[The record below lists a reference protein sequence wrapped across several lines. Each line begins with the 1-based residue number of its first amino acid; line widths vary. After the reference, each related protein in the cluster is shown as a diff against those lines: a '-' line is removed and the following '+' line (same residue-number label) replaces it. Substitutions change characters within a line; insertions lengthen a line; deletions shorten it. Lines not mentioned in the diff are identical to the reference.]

1 MYADPGIATLLDLHG
16 QVIDQGQGYW
26 LKIEARRI
34 EPTTE
39 IPHGIR
45 YSLTLH
51 EPHGKRILGYD
62 HAHAVKP
69 PKKFKYAGRILAYDQ
84 KHRHSSDKGV
94 PYAFQDAHQLL
105 TDFLADVDS
114 VLQEVQKP

>member
-1 MYADPGIATLLDLHG
+1 MYADPGIATLIDLHG

-26 LKIEARRI
+26 LKIEAWRI

-51 EPHGKRILGYD
+51 APHGKRILGYD
-62 HAHAVKP
+62 NAHTIKP
-69 PKKFKYAGRILAYDQ
+69 PKRSSSMPGASLLMTTSTATVRKQGCRT
-84 KHRHSSDKGV
+84 HSRM
-94 PYAFQDAHQLL
+94 P
-105 TDFLADVDS
+105 TNC
-114 VLQEVQKP
+114 